1 MTGARPTGAKSYL
14 KMKTFLITGVSRGL
28 GRAFAEAALAA
39 GHRVVGTVR
48 HEVASVDFERI
59 DPRRAKAVILDVTN
73 FAAIEPI
80 VADIEREV
88 GAIDVLINNAGY
100 GHEGILEE
108 SPLDALL
115 RQFEV
120 NVFGAVAMIK
130 AVLPGMRVRRRGH
143 IINISSMAGLAALP
157 GIAYYTGSKFAL
169 EGISEVLSKEVRDFG
184 IHVTA
189 IAPGSFRTAWAGT
202 SMVRSNRSISDYDTL
217 FDPIRRT
224 RENKSGRQTGDPAKA
239 AKVLLDLV
247 EAENPPM
254 HLVLGV
260 DAVRLVRDRAEAFLA
275 ELDAWEAVSLSTEY
289 NEVEVVQ

>member
-1 MTGARPTGAKSYL
+1 V
-14 KMKTFLITGVSRGL
+14 KTFLITGVSQGL

-48 HEVASVDFERI
+48 HEVALGDFEAI
-59 DPRRAKAVILDVTN
+59 DPQRAKAVMLDVTN
-73 FAAIEPI
+73 FAAIEPV

-189 IAPGSFRTAWAGT
+189 IAPGSFRTAWAGS
-202 SMVRSNRSISDYDTL
+202 SMVRSDRSIADYDTL
-217 FDPIRRT
+217 FDPIRQA
-224 RENKSGRQTGDPAKA
+224 RENKSGRQMGDPAKA

-247 EAENPPM
+247 EAENPPV
-254 HLVLGV
+254 HLILGV
-260 DAVRLVRDRAEAFLA
+260 DALRLVRDRAAAFLA

-289 NEVEVVQ
+289 SEVEAVQ

>member
-1 MTGARPTGAKSYL
+1 
-14 KMKTFLITGVSRGL
+14 MKTFLITGVSQGL

-48 HEVASVDFERI
+48 HEVALIDFEAI
-59 DPRRAKAVILDVTN
+59 DPQRAKAVILDVTN
-73 FAAIEPI
+73 FAAIEPV

-189 IAPGSFRTAWAGT
+189 IAPGSFRTAWAGS
-202 SMVRSNRSISDYDTL
+202 SMVRSERSIHDYDAL
-217 FDPIRRT
+217 FEPIRKA
-224 RENKSGRQTGDPAKA
+224 REKKSGRQMGDPAKA

-247 EAENPPM
+247 EAENPPV
-254 HLVLGV
+254 HLILGI
-260 DAVRLVRDRAEAFLA
+260 DALRLVRDRAAAFLA
-275 ELDAWEAVSLSTEY
+275 ELDTWEAVSLSTEY
-289 NEVEVVQ
+289 SEAEAVQ